1 MPALPSALA
10 CQASRV
16 SRSEAPLG
24 CTAKSISDVVPPQA
38 AARVPVS
45 KSSAENVPPNGMSRW
60 VCTSMPPGMTYLP
73 VASIDWSARPA
84 KDPVCAGSSR
94 AATVW
99 PSMSTSAANAP
110 VAVTTMPPRMSM
122 RMTAPLRLRQ
132 RTVAVRAPVPV
143 ELPQLP
149 HLVEHP
155 HVQVA
160 DHDLLGG
167 VGGGPAHDLPA
178 RVGEVG
184 LPVEVVV
191 AERLDAYPV
200 DRADEVLVG
209 DRGAGLLQP
218 PQVLRQPPAR
228 RRRVEDDL
236 GAGQAERPPALGEMP
251 LVADVD
257 ADPADRGVEHRV
269 AEVAGAEVVLLPEP
283 LHLRDVVLAVLTEE
297 GAVGVDD
304 RGGVVQDAFLL
315 RLVDRH
321 DEHHLVLTRDVT
333 HQPHGRPV
341 GHRLG
346 PRVPLGLLHLAE
358 VRSVE
363 ELLQA
368 GDARALGGGVPDR
381 RHRVFHHRVLVAGP
395 LLLDQGGTYDV
406 GHAGLLSLAGRPGA
420 TPPRV
425 TIGRALKAHHLPGS
439 CPGHHRPACLA
450 ISNPLGSAETV
461 GAARGAAEDRFL
473 LGGAEPSGEGL
484 GRGADLRVAGLQGAG
499 RPVGAEHEA
508 VWAESV

>member
-1 MPALPSALA
+1 MLALPSALA
-10 CQASRV
+10 GQVSRV

-94 AATVW
+94 AAMVW

-149 HLVEHP
+149 HIVEHP

-191 AERLDAYPV
+191 AERLDADPV
-200 DRADEVLVG
+200 DRADEVFVG

-218 PQVLRQPPAR
+218 PQVLRQPPAGR
-228 RRRVEDDL
+228 GRVEDDL
-236 GAGQAERPPALGEMP
+236 GAGQAERPPALGEVP

-257 ADPADRGVEHRV
+257 ADPAHRGVEHRV
-269 AEVAGAEVVLLPEP
+269 SEVAGAEVVLLPEA
-283 LHLRDVVLAVLTEE
+283 LDLRDVVLAVLAEE
-297 GAVGVDD
+297 SAVGVDH
-304 RGGVVQDAFLL
+304 RGGVVVDALL
-315 RLVDRH
+315 LFLVDRH
-321 DEHHLVLTRDVT
+321 DQHHLVLPRHVA
-333 HQPHGRPV
+333 HQPDGGAV
-341 GHRLG
+341 GHPLG
-346 PRVPLGLLHLAE
+346 PGVPLRLLHLAE
-358 VRSVE
+358 VRAVE
-363 ELLQA
+363 EFLQA
-368 GDARALGGGVPDR
+368 SDARPLRRGVPDR
-381 RHRVFHHRVLVAGP
+381 RHRVLHHRVLIAGP
-395 LLLDQGGTYDV
+395 LLLHQSGTYDV
-406 GHAGLLSLAGRPGA
+406 GHAGLLSSARKRPSSTCRG
-420 TPPRV
+420 T
-425 TIGRALKAHHLPGS
+425 GS
-439 CPGHHRPACLA
+439 PPAC
-450 ISNPLGSAETV
+450 P
-461 GAARGAAEDRFL
+461 L
-473 LGGAEPSGEGL
+473 LGTGL
-484 GRGADLRVAGLQGAG
+484 VPGWR
-499 RPVGAEHEA
+499 
-508 VWAESV
+508 